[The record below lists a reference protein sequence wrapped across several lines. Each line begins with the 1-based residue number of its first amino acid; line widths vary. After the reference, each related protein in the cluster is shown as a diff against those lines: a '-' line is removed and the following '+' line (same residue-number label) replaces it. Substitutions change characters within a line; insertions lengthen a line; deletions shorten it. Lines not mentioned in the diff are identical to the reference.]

1 MSLFYHDHQT
11 NTHASW
17 DDLIY
22 ELNQT
27 SIFSNICKDTNTY
40 NVFKCLILSL
50 IVDKPITLLDSDFTE
65 NEVSELL
72 GRTNNEKHEFLNKP
86 LIKNKKELLSIINQN
101 DHKEWELTLFTSGTT
116 GIPKKVKHPFSTIT
130 RNVKIS
136 DKHND
141 DIWGFAYN
149 PTHMAGV
156 QVFLQALANGNSIIN
171 LFNSTPS
178 QIFKLIEEFQIT
190 HLSATPSF
198 LNQLTTS
205 EKKHPSVKSITS
217 GGERFNP
224 ALMQNLSS
232 IFVNARFKNIYALTE
247 AGSLFTAN
255 GDLFVIAETDK
266 VKIVNSILYI
276 HQSLLGNFDFTDEW
290 YETGDI
296 VEVVSN
302 NPLTIKFI
310 SREKE
315 IINVGGYKVNPHE
328 VEHAIKSIKGVTEVV
343 VYAKSNSV
351 LGNIVVADV
360 VQDGSL
366 TESDIRLQ
374 LISYLQEFKIPR
386 VIRFVENI
394 ELSRTGKTKRIQK

>member
-1 MSLFYHDHQT
+1 MSLFFHDHQT
-11 NTHASW
+11 NTQASW
-17 DDLIY
+17 DDLIT

-27 SIFSNICKDTNTY
+27 SIFNNICKDSNTY

-50 IVDKPITLLDSDFTE
+50 IIDKPITLLDSDFTE
-65 NEVSELL
+65 NEIRELL
-72 GRTNNEKHEFLNKP
+72 GSTNNGVHEILNKTS
-86 LIKNKKELLSIINQN
+86 IKSKEELLSIINVN
-101 DHKEWELTLFTSGTT
+101 DHENWELTLFTSGTT
-116 GIPKKVKHPFSTIT
+116 GIPKKVKHSFRTIS

-136 DKHND
+136 DKHQD

-156 QVFLQALANGNSIIN
+156 QVFLQALANGNAIVN

-178 QIFKLIEEFQIT
+178 QIFRLIEEFQIT
-190 HLSATPSF
+190 HISATPSF

-205 EKKHPSVKSITS
+205 ENKYPSVKSITS

-224 ALMQNLSS
+224 VLMQNLSR
-232 IFVNARFKNIYALTE
+232 IFINARFKNIYALTE
-247 AGSLFTAN
+247 TGSLFTTN
-255 GDLFVIAETDK
+255 GDLFVIEETDK
-266 VKIVNSILYI
+266 VKIENSILYI
-276 HQSLLGNFDFTDEW
+276 HQSFLGNFDFTDEW

-328 VEHAIKSIKGVTEVV
+328 VEHAIKSIKGVTDAV

-360 VQDGSL
+360 THDGSL

-374 LISYLQEFKIPR
+374 LTSYLQEFKIPR
-386 VIRFVENI
+386 IIRFVDNI
-394 ELSRTGKTKRIQK
+394 ELSRTGKTKRIQR